1 MKRGIF
7 KHFASIV
14 LLLIGVNTSQ
24 AQTWTDKSFEDLS
37 RGTLDA
43 SGQNIYIKKTG
54 GISTIR
60 RFDVDRDGYIDLLF
74 NNTHDDDVFV
84 PATLASADK
93 NRVIVHDLLSVNGSI
108 AVEVADLNKDGYMDI
123 VFCPNQSGIQS
134 PRRLLNIM
142 WGGKDGWN
150 SSRFNGVLPV
160 NGVTSIAIADIN
172 GDGWPDI
179 ATLNSSAWLPKQP
192 EGNIIRVYLGS
203 EDGYILNRFQDIGVE
218 DAVKISASDLDN
230 DGFKDIAVL
239 TSDHTIKV
247 IWSSKGNERSRG
259 SDEHTIDT
267 INLKIAKGDVISLAE
282 GDVNNDG
289 NRDLV
294 VGTDREQLIV
304 VKGENG
310 RRFSEPFEIEGV
322 YASSITIADLDKDG
336 SPDII
341 ASKFSMRRA
350 AGGEMMGGA
359 AMENDNVVIL
369 WGQNGLFSAERS
381 LELDAPYTAATAA
394 VDIDGDGILD
404 IVCATHQGEKTYA
417 AESAIFY
424 GKKHRKFERASK
436 GIPSEGAIHIAAIP
450 ESSHDRTFVVIANS
464 RTGTLNEAVPLSLYF
479 GSKEGFSTKRLL
491 EIPFSSGYE
500 SSAAD
505 LNDDGYVDLIAIDS
519 GHARL
524 KDSPFAGVNI
534 LWGGKDGFDLT
545 NRRTV
550 LSENLASTSNVADL
564 NKDGYLDIIVGFF
577 NPPDGTQTDL
587 VIYYGS
593 ENGYSRNDR
602 VAIPSPGRSGSPN
615 VADYNNDG
623 WLDIAVTSYIADRV
637 RIFYGSEKG
646 FSETDQKT
654 ITVPAPIDLET
665 ADLNNDGFADL
676 IVPIYKDRVNNFHD
690 AGVLIF
696 WGGAEGFKQWN
707 SQWLA
712 STTVLGPTVADFDN
726 DGYLDLFLPA
736 YLGDNNRQSLPMY
749 LYWGSKTGFSEDNR
763 TEFIGDSGS
772 DALAADFDNDGK
784 IDLAIAEHAKNSG
797 HRKPVSRVYYNDGD
811 RFRSSGLRVES
822 LRAMGTH
829 WIWNYDIGHIMTR
842 KYEHS
847 YTSKVAT
854 LNENAA
860 NGRISVDMDNPPGGK
875 MIVQVRSSGD
885 KESLE
890 KEGWST
896 VEDTTFALKANS
908 RLFQYK
914 LVFRAANGDGYPAV
928 KSVSVSIGQAL

>member
-1 MKRGIF
+1 MKLRTLKYFTG
-7 KHFASIV
+7 IV
-14 LLLIGVNTSQ
+14 LLLTGTNISL
-24 AQTWTDKSFEDLS
+24 AQTWTDKSFEEFS
-37 RGTLDA
+37 KGTLDA

-60 RFDVDRDGYIDLLF
+60 RFDIDRDGYIDLLF

-84 PATLASADK
+84 PATLASVDA
-93 NRVIVHDLLSVNGSI
+93 NGNINHDALQVNGSI

-134 PRRLLNIM
+134 PRRLLSIM
-142 WGGKDGWN
+142 WGGEDGWN
-150 SSRFNGVLPV
+150 TSRFNGVLPV
-160 NGVTSIAIADIN
+160 NGVTSIAIADTN

-179 ATLNSSAWLPKQP
+179 ATLNSSAWLPGQP
-192 EGNIIRVYLGS
+192 KGNIIRVYPGS
-203 EDGYILNRFQDIGVE
+203 EDGYILSRYYDIGIE
-218 DAVKISASDLDN
+218 GAVKIAASDLDN
-230 DGFKDIAVL
+230 DGHRDIAVL
-239 TSDHTIKV
+239 TTENSIKV
-247 IWSSKGNERSRG
+247 IWSDKGIG
-259 SDEHTIDT
+259 SPGKRRENAIDT
-267 INLKIAKGDVISLAE
+267 IGLNIAKGTVISLAA
-282 GDVNNDG
+282 GDIDSDG
-289 NRDLV
+289 NVDLLA
-294 VGTDREQLIV
+294 GTDQGQIV
-304 VKGENG
+304 VVNGGEG
-310 RRFSEPFEIEGV
+310 RHFAARSEIDGV
-322 YASSITIADLDKDG
+322 YASSITIADLDEDG
-336 SPDII
+336 SSDII

-350 AGGEMMGGA
+350 AGGEMLGGA
-359 AMENDNVVIL
+359 AMENDSVLVM
-369 WGQNGLFSAERS
+369 WGRNGRFSIENSAE
-381 LELDAPYTAATAA
+381 LEAPYTAATTA

-404 IVCATHQGEKTYA
+404 IVCATHQGERTYA

-424 GKKHRKFERASK
+424 GREDRKFEKAAK
-436 GIPSEGAIHIAAIP
+436 GIPGEGAIHIAAIP
-450 ESSHDRTFVVIANS
+450 ESSYNRTSVVIANS
-464 RTGTLNEAVPLSLYF
+464 RTGTLNEAVPVSLYF

-505 LNDDGYVDLIAIDS
+505 LNDDGYVDLIAINS

-524 KDSPFAGVNI
+524 KDDPFAGVNI
-534 LWGGKDGFDLT
+534 LWGGKEGFDLT

-577 NPPDGTQTDL
+577 NPPDGTRTDL

-593 ENGYSRNDR
+593 ENGYSRSDR

-637 RIFYGSEKG
+637 RVFYGSEKG

-654 ITVPAPIDLET
+654 ITIPAPIDLET

-676 IVPIYKDRVNNFHD
+676 IVSIYKDRVNNFHD

-784 IDLAIAEHAKNSG
+784 VDLAIAEHAKNSG
-797 HRKPVSRVYYNDGD
+797 HRKPISRVYYNDGD
-811 RFRSSGLRVES
+811 RFRSSGVRVES

-847 YTSKVAT
+847 YTSKVVT

-860 NGRISVDMDNPPGGK
+860 NGRISLDMNNPPGGK

-890 KEGWST
+890 KEGWRI
-896 VEDTTFALKANS
+896 VEDTTFSLKANS

-914 LVFRAANGDGYPAV
+914 LVFQAANGDGYPAV
-928 KSVSVSIGQAL
+928 KSVSVSISQAL